1 MHMSTESK
9 SSNRER
15 LIEAA
20 GEVFSEVGFKA
31 ATVREITRR
40 AEMNLAAVNYYFRD
54 KEELYSAVLMHAQR
68 CAIEASWI
76 SESSG
81 APENRLRD
89 FIEGMLRHLLDPLRP
104 AWHSRLMAREMTA
117 PTRMLRGLLEEGF
130 RPKVELLG
138 GILRELADGRLADE
152 EIDRASASIV
162 AQCVFYRQNRPV
174 ILHLYPDLLGDED
187 HIGKLADHI
196 TAFSLGGVEQLKK
209 SSPVRLPV
217 ALL

>member
-1 MHMSTESK
+1 MSAQGK
-9 SSNRER
+9 SSGREK

-20 GEVFSEVGFKA
+20 GEVFGEAGFKA
-31 ATVREITRR
+31 ATVREITKR
-40 AEMNLAAVNYYFRD
+40 AGMNLAAVNYYFRD
-54 KEELYSAVLMHAQR
+54 KEELYYAVLMHAQR
-68 CAIEASWI
+68 CAIEASWG

-81 APENRLRD
+81 PPESRLRD

-117 PTRMLRGLLEEGF
+117 PTRMLRSLLDGEF

-138 GILRELADGRLADE
+138 GILKELAGGRLTGE

-187 HIGKLADHI
+187 HLGKLADHI
-196 TAFSLGGVEQLKK
+196 TAFSLGGLKQLKR
-209 SSPVRLPV
+209 SSPIRSPA
-217 ALL
+217 ALS